1 MEPESRLF
9 LRACRNQ
16 PTERVPVWLM
26 RQAGRYMQEYRDLR
40 ARYSFLELC
49 KQPDL
54 AAEVTLHARQ
64 VLGVDAAILFAD
76 ILLIVECLGLDLSFQ
91 KGDGP
96 VIREPL
102 RTSQDITRLPS
113 QIEVDDLDY
122 VYQAVKLIRRDL
134 PPEISL
140 IGFAGAPF
148 TVASYCVEGGSSRE
162 FMHTKRLMYCEPKAW
177 DRLMTSLAEGTT
189 SYLLRQIE
197 AGADSVQLFDSW
209 AGCLSP
215 EDYRRY
221 VKPYSKSI
229 FARLPASVPKIHFG
243 RGSALLLKDM
253 ADCGAD
259 VVGVDFMT
267 PLDWAREQ
275 LGDRPVQGNLDP
287 AVLLTDRQTI
297 EAHVTKILHQ
307 GGGRGHIF
315 NLGHGIV
322 PQTPVDNVRYL
333 VDLVRE
339 LSSVSAL

>member
-1 MEPESRLF
+1 MQADQRLF
-9 LRACRNQ
+9 IQACRNQ
-16 PTERVPVWLM
+16 PVERVPVWLM

-54 AAEVTLHARQ
+54 ATEVTLHARE

-102 RTSQDITRLPS
+102 RCSADVARLPS
-113 QIEVDDLDY
+113 RIEVEDLDY
-122 VYQAVKLIRRDL
+122 VYQAVRQIRQGL

-148 TVASYCVEGGSSRE
+148 TVASYCIEGGSSRE
-162 FMHTKRLMYCEPKAW
+162 FLHTKRLMYCEPKAW
-177 DRLMTSLAEGTT
+177 DRLMTALADGTT
-189 SYLLRQIE
+189 DYLLRQVE
-197 AGADSVQLFDSW
+197 AGADSIQLFDSW

-215 EDYRRY
+215 EDYRRF

-229 FARLPASVPKIHFG
+229 FARLPATVPKIHFG
-243 RGSALLLKDM
+243 RGSALLLQDM
-253 ADCGAD
+253 AECGAD

-267 PLDWAREQ
+267 PLDWARTQ
-275 LGDRPVQGNLDP
+275 LGERPVQGNLDP
-287 AVLLTDRQTI
+287 AVLLTDRATI
-297 EAHVTKILHQ
+297 RSQVEKILAQ

-322 PQTPVDNVRYL
+322 QQTPVDHVRYL
-333 VDLVRE
+333 VDTVRE
-339 LSSVSAL
+339 LSSVATV

>member
-1 MEPESRLF
+1 VESLF

-16 PTERVPVWLM
+16 PIERVPVWLM
-26 RQAGRYMQEYRDLR
+26 RQAGRYMSEYRDLR

-64 VLGVDAAILFAD
+64 VLQVDAAILFAD
-76 ILLIVECLGLDLSFQ
+76 ILLIVECLGLKLTFA

-96 VIREPL
+96 VISEAV
-102 RTSQDITRLPS
+102 RTPEAVARLPKT
-113 QIEVDDLDY
+113 VDVSELDY
-122 VYQAVKLIRRDL
+122 VYQAVKLIRKEL

-162 FMHTKRLMYCEPKAW
+162 FLNTKRLMYCDPPSW
-177 DRLMTSLAEGTT
+177 DRLMTTLAEGTIE
-189 SYLLRQIE
+189 YLRRQIE

-215 EDYRRY
+215 ADYRKF
-221 VKPYSKSI
+221 VKPYSAKVLQS
-229 FARLPASVPKIHFG
+229 LPSEVVKIHFG
-243 RGSALLLKDM
+243 RGTALLLQDM
-253 ADCGAD
+253 AECGAD

-267 PLDWAREQ
+267 PLGWARQ
-275 LGDRPVQGNLDP
+275 QVNGKALQGNLDP
-287 AVLLTDRQTI
+287 AVLLTDRETI
-297 EAHVTKILHQ
+297 RNSVEDILRE
-307 GGGRGHIF
+307 GGGQNHIF

-322 PQTPVDNVRYL
+322 PQTPVDLVKYL
-333 VDLVRE
+333 VETVRE
-339 LSSVSAL
+339 QSSVSFL

>member
-1 MEPESRLF
+1 MESLF

-16 PTERVPVWLM
+16 PIERVPVWLM
-26 RQAGRYMQEYRDLR
+26 RQAGRYMSEYRDLR

-64 VLGVDAAILFAD
+64 VLQVDAAILFAD
-76 ILLIVECLGLDLSFQ
+76 ILLIVECLGLKLTFA

-96 VIREPL
+96 VISEAV
-102 RTSQDITRLPS
+102 RTPEAVARLPKT
-113 QIEVDDLDY
+113 VDVSELDY
-122 VYQAVKLIRRDL
+122 VYQAVKLIRKEL

-162 FMHTKRLMYCEPKAW
+162 FLNTKRLMYCDPPSW
-177 DRLMTSLAEGTT
+177 DRLMTTLAEGTIE
-189 SYLLRQIE
+189 YLRRQIE

-215 EDYRRY
+215 ADYRKF
-221 VKPYSKSI
+221 VKPYSAKVLQS
-229 FARLPASVPKIHFG
+229 LPSEVVKIHFG
-243 RGSALLLKDM
+243 RGTALLLQDM
-253 ADCGAD
+253 AECGAD

-267 PLDWAREQ
+267 PLGWARQ
-275 LGDRPVQGNLDP
+275 QVNGKALQGNLDP
-287 AVLLTDRQTI
+287 AVLLTDRETI
-297 EAHVTKILHQ
+297 RNSVEDILRE
-307 GGGRGHIF
+307 GGGQNHIF

-322 PQTPVDNVRYL
+322 PQTPVDLVKYL
-333 VDLVRE
+333 VETVRE
-339 LSSVSAL
+339 QSSVSFL

>member
-1 MEPESRLF
+1 MESLF

-16 PTERVPVWLM
+16 PIERVPVWLM
-26 RQAGRYMQEYRDLR
+26 RQAGRYMSEYRDLR

-64 VLGVDAAILFAD
+64 VLQVDAAILFAD
-76 ILLIVECLGLDLSFQ
+76 ILLIVECLGLKLTFA

-96 VIREPL
+96 VITEAV
-102 RTSQDITRLPS
+102 RTPEAVAKLPKT
-113 QIEVDDLDY
+113 VDVGELDY
-122 VYQAVKLIRRDL
+122 VYQAVKLIRKEL

-162 FMHTKRLMYCEPKAW
+162 FLNTKRLMYCDQQSW
-177 DRLMTSLAEGTT
+177 DRLMTTLADGTIE
-189 SYLLRQIE
+189 YLRRQIE

-215 EDYRRY
+215 ADYRRF
-221 VKPYSKSI
+221 VKPYSAKVLQS
-229 FARLPASVPKIHFG
+229 LPADIVKIHFG
-243 RGSALLLKDM
+243 RGTALLLQDM

-267 PLDWAREQ
+267 PLGWARQ
-275 LGDRPVQGNLDP
+275 QVNGKALQGNLDP
-287 AVLLTDRQTI
+287 AVLLTDRETI
-297 EAHVTKILHQ
+297 RNSVEDILRE
-307 GGGRGHIF
+307 GGGQNHIF

-322 PQTPVDNVRYL
+322 PQTPVDLVKYL
-333 VDLVRE
+333 VETVRE
-339 LSSVSAL
+339 QSSVSFL